1 MHHFKII
8 GLATFLLVAFNNT
21 LAMGQAYCALRD
33 PEKLI
38 YDLYP
43 DATSYKSIVR
53 TVDDNVRQHVASNL
67 PFSIHFNELGKHTL
81 YIPVKDS
88 KPLGLVHVRSESGS
102 YGLSE
107 IVWSLTPNME
117 VRDFAFQRCR
127 SRARHYVESDEF
139 KKQVIGKR
147 FNELKTLLD
156 DSGQQIAEGKLK
168 VEAKSE
174 VMAASLIRSAL
185 KTIAV
190 SRSAWKRDLAVLQP
204 LFNVAQ
210 AFPDAS
216 QIQKVSQPYNSNVT
230 DGFDKLF
237 VTPSGNLG
245 SSVDRKSVLVIR
257 AVNPNGQVA
266 GHVIKTPWKSKKHDI
281 ELWWTVKISGEV
293 VDIQAAAGWA
303 DADTKKAF
311 REVVGLKFES
321 LGQCS
326 TMAEIVGAEVLLLA
340 NYNKGPGQ

>member
-1 MHHFKII
+1 MHLSKII

-21 LAMGQAYCALRD
+21 LVLGQAYCALRD

-38 YDLYP
+38 YDFYP

-53 TVDDNVRQHVASNL
+53 TVDENVRRHVSSSL

-81 YIPVKDS
+81 YIPVKDA
-88 KPLGLVHVRSESGS
+88 KPLGIVHVRSESGS

-139 KKQVIGKR
+139 KRQIIGKR
-147 FNELKTLLD
+147 FNELKALLD
-156 DSGQQIAEGKLK
+156 RSGQQIAKGKLN
-168 VEAKSE
+168 VGNSSSS
-174 VMAASLIRSAL
+174 MAASLVRSAL

-190 SRSAWKRDLAVLQP
+190 SRSGWKSDIAVVQP
-204 LFNVAQ
+204 LFNVGQ

-216 QIQKVSQPYNSNVT
+216 RIQKVSQPYNANVT
-230 DGFDKLF
+230 NEFDRLF

-245 SSVDRKSVLVIR
+245 SSVDRQSVMMIR
-257 AVNPNGQVA
+257 AVNRNGQVA
-266 GHVIKTPWKSKKHDI
+266 GNVIKTRWKSQQYDI
-281 ELWWTVKISGEV
+281 ELWWTVNAAGEV
-293 VDIQAAAGWA
+293 VDVHAAEGWP
-303 DADTKKAF
+303 DSDTEKAF
-311 REVVGLKFES
+311 GEVVGLNFES
-321 LGQCS
+321 LGKCS
-326 TMAEIVGAEVLLLA
+326 TMAQIAGAEVLLLA
-340 NYNKGPGQ
+340 KFNQGLER